1 MTAIII
7 GLAASFNFLIILKK
21 IRMERYEDAGLD
33 FLALILLSWMFG
45 GTLGGMMIATIAS
58 ATISISLLTQPTQFN
73 WDTDDDEEEESG
85 LVIPTLTKLK

>member
-85 LVIPTLTKLK
+85 LVMPTLTKLK